1 MAAGAPFTPH
11 PSQAGYVLMW
21 GKIAPVHGA
30 EVWRGPTMYALAG
43 RSDPELAAVNA
54 GRPGFQPP
62 AAAIVRAVRG

>member
-1 MAAGAPFTPH
+1 
-11 PSQAGYVLMW
+11 
-21 GKIAPVHGA
+21 
-30 EVWRGPTMYALAG
+30 MYALAG